1 MKGLYSCSTPSK
13 IRTSLSGVCCIKTGV
28 FRKIMSCRI
37 IISYWRIQTHHDCS
51 SRRQFSIGQQ
61 KVNIPKYL
69 KSSATRLWNH
79 QTSHYSIIYC
89 VYPSTW
95 WFIKVTQ
102 CSHSWQKYKG
112 FIYWCKQTCSPWK
125 LLLDQ
130 QRYIFLT
137 SRLSKKMSAVNSFTS
152 T

>member
-13 IRTSLSGVCCIKTGV
+13 IRISLSDVCCIKTGV

-37 IISYWRIQTHHDCS
+37 VISYWRIQTHHDCS

-69 KSSATRLWNH
+69 KSSATWLWKH
-79 QTSHYSIIYC
+79 QTSHYSITYC

-95 WFIKVTQ
+95 RT
-102 CSHSWQKYKG
+102 YYG
-112 FIYWCKQTCSPWK
+112 YTMLP
-125 LLLDQ
+125 
-130 QRYIFLT
+130 FLT
-137 SRLSKKMSAVNSFTS
+137 KVQRIYILVQTNVFTMKTTARPTPKYFS
-152 T
+152 YLQTLKEDVWC